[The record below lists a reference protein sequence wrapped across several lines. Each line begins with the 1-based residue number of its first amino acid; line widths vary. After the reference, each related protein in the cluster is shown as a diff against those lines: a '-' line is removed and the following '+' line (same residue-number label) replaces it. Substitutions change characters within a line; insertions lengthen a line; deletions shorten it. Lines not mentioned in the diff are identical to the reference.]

1 MNIEDVFAS
10 RLRIRILRILDQVS
24 SLNVTEIA
32 RRLGAN
38 YKTTDKHLRILEEE
52 GLVRQKLFGRIRLYF
67 LNESSPR
74 TKALKSLM
82 TIWEDT
88 SGHQRIP

>member
-10 RLRIRILRILDQVS
+10 RLRMRILKILNQVS
-24 SLNVTEIA
+24 SLNVSEIA

-67 LNESSPR
+67 INESSPR
-74 TKALKSLM
+74 IKALQNLM
-82 TIWEDT
+82 TIWEHRNR
-88 SGHQRIP
+88 HQRLP